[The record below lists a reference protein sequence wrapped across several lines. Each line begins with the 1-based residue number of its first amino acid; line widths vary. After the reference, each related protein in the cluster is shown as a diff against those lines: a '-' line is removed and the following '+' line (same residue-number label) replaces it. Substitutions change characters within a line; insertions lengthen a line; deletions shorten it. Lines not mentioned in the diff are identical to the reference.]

1 MGYNLIIMKTKEIS
15 VFFDD
20 SKYKL
25 SELTGVLTKKGAD
38 IRAISYTSTT
48 DISIVRLIANKCDEA
63 FKSLLDA
70 GFIARISEVAAVEV
84 TDSTGGLAGIIEL
97 LENNGIVVD
106 HFILPE
112 HVKTAKYW
120 LFSNWGTSRKGLKSS
135 VKTVFPWR
143 NICKNYGEKI
153 ENSDSLQRGSSL
165 CENRRTCGYG
175 LGPFP
180 VSGKEGA

>member
-97 LENNGIVVD
+97 LENNRIVVD
-106 HFILPE
+106 HFY
-112 HVKTAKYW
+112 TARTCKNGKV
-120 LFSNWGTSRKGLKSS
+120 LVIFKLGNLQEGLK
-135 VKTVFPWR
+135 
-143 NICKNYGEKI
+143 I
-153 ENSDSLQRGSSL
+153 L
-165 CENRRTCGYG
+165 CENGFSLAEY
-175 LGPFP
+175 L
-180 VSGKEGA
+180 